1 MKRKLLKNRYVRWVL
16 RRSKVKIPPLVL
28 CIGDSLTR
36 GSPGD
41 KGYPEYLQPLSG
53 WLTINAGNQGETS
66 NTTDYRFLS
75 ELKKYSPDLVLICIG
90 TNDHVLGI
98 RPEYTQG
105 YIRDMVDKA
114 ATRDIQ
120 SVVIATPDYSGGVP
134 ITEAR
139 DNPIYDGLYG
149 VPVLRGV
156 LASVMV
162 QPDMRADSVHLTA
175 QGYYTLAGRIADEV
189 KAAGLIS
196 V

>member
-1 MKRKLLKNRYVRWVL
+1 MKNELLKNRYVRWAL
-16 RRSKVKIPPLVL
+16 RRFKVKVPPLVL
-28 CIGDSLTR
+28 CIGDSLTY
-36 GSPGD
+36 GSPGNT
-41 KGYPEYLQPLSG
+41 GYPGYLQQLTG
-53 WLTINAGNQGETS
+53 WLTINAGNRGETS
-66 NTTDYRFLS
+66 DTTDYRFLS

-114 ATRDIQ
+114 AARDIQ

-162 QPDMRADSVHLTA
+162 QPDLRVDDMHLNALGYRVLA
-175 QGYYTLAGRIADEV
+175 QRIADEV
-189 KAAGLIS
+189 KVAEL
-196 V
+196 VK